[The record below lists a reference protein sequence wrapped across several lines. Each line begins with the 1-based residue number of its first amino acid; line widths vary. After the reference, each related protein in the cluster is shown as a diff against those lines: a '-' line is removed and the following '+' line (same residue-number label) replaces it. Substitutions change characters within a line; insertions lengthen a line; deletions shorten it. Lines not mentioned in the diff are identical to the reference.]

1 MAMQNEP
8 QTQKM
13 EGKSREEVRTKL
25 HNLYGNDYEIVAWDP
40 VLKGGFLG
48 LFQTEL
54 VQATFYVKKR
64 QIEPQ
69 PEVQSSVYQ
78 QTFSNYGSQGIGSSY
93 RQSEEERLASNQQ
106 AILQSQNS
114 VLMQNQISMMQ
125 EMKDA
130 MDVMKKQINQVTSPA
145 RAETHETISRIE
157 ELLEKNDFSMSYIKR
172 ITERLRSTFSL
183 EYLDD
188 YEKVEK
194 VVVDWIGQ
202 SVEIAEE
209 KVHRPPHVFILVG
222 PTGVGKTTTLIKLL
236 TQKYLVNKPK
246 DANYVIKLITTDTMR
261 VGARE
266 QLAGWGTYLNLEVVK
281 AENND
286 DLRGLYERY
295 KDHCD
300 AIFIDTSGYSPND
313 SKHIARMKNML
324 EVPGLNPDIYL
335 MMDSKTKV
343 SDLINIM
350 QNYEPF
356 GYGSVIISK
365 CDEAGVLGN
374 VVSALSEKHKTLS
387 YITTGQSAARDIKR
401 ASPLDFIMKLEGFT
415 IDRNH
420 IEEKFNGK
428 GEF

>member
-1 MAMQNEP
+1 MVIQNEP

-13 EGKSREEVRTKL
+13 EGKSRDEVRNKL
-25 HNLYGNDYEIVAWDP
+25 HNLYGNDYEIIAWDP
-40 VLKGGFLG
+40 ILKGGFLG

-69 PEVQSSVYQ
+69 ETVKPSYQSY
-78 QTFSNYGSQGIGSSY
+78 SNPYNSQGIGSTY

-106 AILQSQNS
+106 AIIQSQNS
-114 VLMQNQISMMQ
+114 VLMQNQITMMQ
-125 EMKDA
+125 EMKNAMDA
-130 MDVMKKQINQVTSPA
+130 MKMQINQVTSPT
-145 RAETHETISRIE
+145 RVETHETINRIE
-157 ELLEKNDFSMSYIKR
+157 ELLEKNDFSLSYIKR
-172 ITERLRSTFSL
+172 ITERIRSTFSL
-183 EYLDD
+183 EHLDN
-188 YEKVEK
+188 YQTVERI
-194 VVVDWIGQ
+194 VVDWIGQ
-202 SVEIAEE
+202 SVNIAEE
-209 KVHRPPHVFILVG
+209 KVHRPPHVYILVG

-236 TQKYLVNKPK
+236 TQKYIVNRTADKR
-246 DANYVIKLITTDTMR
+246 YVIKMITTDTMK
-261 VGARE
+261 VGAKE
-266 QLAGWGTYLNLEVVK
+266 QLEAWGEYLKLDVVK
-281 AENND
+281 AEKNE
-286 DLRGLYERY
+286 DLRDLYEKY

-300 AIFIDTSGYSPND
+300 GIFIDTSGYSPND
-313 SKHIARMKNML
+313 SKHLSRMKNIL

-335 MMDSKTKV
+335 MMDAKTKAR
-343 SDLINIM
+343 DMINIM

-374 VVSALSEKHKTLS
+374 VISALSEKHKTIS

-401 ASPLDFIMKLEGFT
+401 VNPLDFIMRLEGFN
-415 IDRNH
+415 IDRDH

>member
-1 MAMQNEP
+1 MVIQNEP

-13 EGKSREEVRTKL
+13 EGKSRDEVRNKL
-25 HNLYGNDYEIVAWDP
+25 HNLYGNDYEIIAWDP
-40 VLKGGFLG
+40 ILKGGFLG

-69 PEVQSSVYQ
+69 ETVKPSYQSY
-78 QTFSNYGSQGIGSSY
+78 SNPYNSQGVGSTY

-106 AILQSQNS
+106 AIIQSQNS
-114 VLMQNQISMMQ
+114 VLMQNQITMMQ
-125 EMKDA
+125 EMKNAMDA
-130 MDVMKKQINQVTSPA
+130 MKMQINQVTSPT
-145 RAETHETISRIE
+145 RVETHETINRIE

-172 ITERLRSTFSL
+172 ITERIRSTFSL
-183 EYLDD
+183 EHLDN
-188 YEKVEK
+188 YQTVERI
-194 VVVDWIGQ
+194 VVDWIGQ
-202 SVEIAEE
+202 SVNIAEE
-209 KVHRPPHVFILVG
+209 KVHRPPHVYILVG

-236 TQKYLVNKPK
+236 TQKYIVNRTADKR
-246 DANYVIKLITTDTMR
+246 YVIKMITTDTMK
-261 VGARE
+261 VGAKE
-266 QLAGWGTYLNLEVVK
+266 QLEAWGEYLKLDVVK
-281 AENND
+281 AEKNE
-286 DLRGLYERY
+286 DLRDLYEKY

-300 AIFIDTSGYSPND
+300 GIFIDTSGYSPND
-313 SKHIARMKNML
+313 SKHLSRMKNIL

-335 MMDSKTKV
+335 MMDAKTKAR
-343 SDLINIM
+343 DMINIM

-374 VVSALSEKHKTLS
+374 VISALSEKHKTIS

-401 ASPLDFIMKLEGFT
+401 VNPLDFIMRLEGFN
-415 IDRNH
+415 IDRDH

>member
-1 MAMQNEP
+1 MVIQNEP

-13 EGKSREEVRTKL
+13 EGKSRDEVRNKL
-25 HNLYGNDYEIVAWDP
+25 HNLYGNDYEIIAWDP
-40 VLKGGFLG
+40 ILKGGFLG

-69 PEVQSSVYQ
+69 ETVKPSYQSY
-78 QTFSNYGSQGIGSSY
+78 SNPYNSQGIGSAY

-106 AILQSQNS
+106 AIIQSQNS
-114 VLMQNQISMMQ
+114 VLMQNQITMMQ
-125 EMKDA
+125 EMKNAMDA
-130 MDVMKKQINQVTSPA
+130 MKMQINQVTSPT
-145 RAETHETISRIE
+145 RVETHETINRIE
-157 ELLEKNDFSMSYIKR
+157 ELLEKNDFSLSYIKR
-172 ITERLRSTFSL
+172 ITERIRSTFSL
-183 EYLDD
+183 EHLDN
-188 YEKVEK
+188 YQTVERI
-194 VVVDWIGQ
+194 VVDWIGQ
-202 SVEIAEE
+202 SVNIAEE
-209 KVHRPPHVFILVG
+209 KVHRPPHVYILVG

-236 TQKYLVNKPK
+236 TQKYIVNRTADKR
-246 DANYVIKLITTDTMR
+246 YVIKMITTDTMK
-261 VGARE
+261 VGAKE
-266 QLAGWGTYLNLEVVK
+266 QLEAWGEYLKLDVVK
-281 AENND
+281 AEKNE
-286 DLRGLYERY
+286 DLRDLYEKY

-300 AIFIDTSGYSPND
+300 GIFIDTSGYSPND
-313 SKHIARMKNML
+313 SKHLSRMKNIL

-335 MMDSKTKV
+335 MMDAKTKAR
-343 SDLINIM
+343 DMINIM

-374 VVSALSEKHKTLS
+374 VISALSEKHKTIS

-401 ASPLDFIMKLEGFT
+401 VNPLDFIMRLEGFN
-415 IDRNH
+415 IDRDH

>member
-1 MAMQNEP
+1 MVIQNEP

-13 EGKSREEVRTKL
+13 EGKSRDEVRNKL
-25 HNLYGNDYEIVAWDP
+25 HNLYGNDYEIIAWDP
-40 VLKGGFLG
+40 ILKGGFLG

-69 PEVQSSVYQ
+69 ETVKPSYQSY
-78 QTFSNYGSQGIGSSY
+78 SNPYNSQGIGSTY

-106 AILQSQNS
+106 AIIQSQNS
-114 VLMQNQISMMQ
+114 VLMQNQITMMQ
-125 EMKDA
+125 EMKNAMDA
-130 MDVMKKQINQVTSPA
+130 MKMQINQVTSPT
-145 RAETHETISRIE
+145 RVETHETINRIE
-157 ELLEKNDFSMSYIKR
+157 ELLEKNDFSLSYIKR
-172 ITERLRSTFSL
+172 ITERIRSTFSL
-183 EYLDD
+183 EHLDN
-188 YEKVEK
+188 YQTVERI
-194 VVVDWIGQ
+194 VVDWIGQ
-202 SVEIAEE
+202 SVNIAEE
-209 KVHRPPHVFILVG
+209 KVHRPPHVYILVG

-236 TQKYLVNKPK
+236 TQKYIVNRTADKR
-246 DANYVIKLITTDTMR
+246 YVIKMITTDTMK
-261 VGARE
+261 VGAKE
-266 QLAGWGTYLNLEVVK
+266 QLEAWGEYLKLDVVK
-281 AENND
+281 AEKNE
-286 DLRGLYERY
+286 DLRDLYEKY

-300 AIFIDTSGYSPND
+300 GIFIDTSGYSPND
-313 SKHIARMKNML
+313 SKRLSRMKNIL

-335 MMDSKTKV
+335 MMDAKTKAR
-343 SDLINIM
+343 DMINIM

-374 VVSALSEKHKTLS
+374 VISALSEKHKTIS

-401 ASPLDFIMKLEGFT
+401 VNPLDFIMRLEGFN
-415 IDRNH
+415 IDRDH

>member
-1 MAMQNEP
+1 MVIQNEP

-13 EGKSREEVRTKL
+13 EGKSRDEVRNKL
-25 HNLYGNDYEIVAWDP
+25 HNLYGNDYEIIAWDP
-40 VLKGGFLG
+40 ILKGGFLG

-69 PEVQSSVYQ
+69 ETVKPSYQSY
-78 QTFSNYGSQGIGSSY
+78 SNPYNSQGVGSTY

-106 AILQSQNS
+106 AIIQSQNS
-114 VLMQNQISMMQ
+114 VLMQNQITMMQ
-125 EMKDA
+125 EMKNAMDA
-130 MDVMKKQINQVTSPA
+130 MKMQINQVTSPT
-145 RAETHETISRIE
+145 RVETHETINRIE
-157 ELLEKNDFSMSYIKR
+157 ELLEKNDFSLSYIKR
-172 ITERLRSTFSL
+172 ITERIRSTFSL
-183 EYLDD
+183 EHLDN
-188 YEKVEK
+188 YQTVERI
-194 VVVDWIGQ
+194 VVDWIGQ
-202 SVEIAEE
+202 SVNIAEE
-209 KVHRPPHVFILVG
+209 KVHRPPHVYILVG

-236 TQKYLVNKPK
+236 TQKYIVNRTADKR
-246 DANYVIKLITTDTMR
+246 YVIKMITTDTMK
-261 VGARE
+261 VGAKE
-266 QLAGWGTYLNLEVVK
+266 QLEAWGEYLKLDVVK
-281 AENND
+281 AEKNE
-286 DLRGLYERY
+286 DLRDLYEKY

-300 AIFIDTSGYSPND
+300 GIFIDTSGYSPND
-313 SKHIARMKNML
+313 SKHLSRMKNIL

-335 MMDSKTKV
+335 MMDAKTKAR
-343 SDLINIM
+343 DMINIM

-374 VVSALSEKHKTLS
+374 VISALSEKHKTIS

-401 ASPLDFIMKLEGFT
+401 VNPLDFIMRLEGFN
-415 IDRNH
+415 IDRDH

>member
-1 MAMQNEP
+1 MVIQNEP

-13 EGKSREEVRTKL
+13 EGKSRDEVRNKL
-25 HNLYGNDYEIVAWDP
+25 HNLYGNDYEIIAWDP
-40 VLKGGFLG
+40 ILKGGFLG

-69 PEVQSSVYQ
+69 ETVKPSYQSY
-78 QTFSNYGSQGIGSSY
+78 SNPYNSQGVDPTY

-106 AILQSQNS
+106 AIIQSQNS
-114 VLMQNQISMMQ
+114 VLMQNQITMMQ
-125 EMKDA
+125 EMKNAMDA
-130 MDVMKKQINQVTSPA
+130 MKMQINQVTSPT
-145 RAETHETISRIE
+145 RVETHETINRIE
-157 ELLEKNDFSMSYIKR
+157 ELLEKNDFSLSYIKR
-172 ITERLRSTFSL
+172 ITERIRSTFSL
-183 EYLDD
+183 EHLDN
-188 YEKVEK
+188 YQTVERI
-194 VVVDWIGQ
+194 VVDWIGQ
-202 SVEIAEE
+202 SVNIAEE
-209 KVHRPPHVFILVG
+209 KVHRPPHVYILVG

-236 TQKYLVNKPK
+236 TQKYIVNRTADKR
-246 DANYVIKLITTDTMR
+246 YVIKMITTDTMK
-261 VGARE
+261 VGAKE
-266 QLAGWGTYLNLEVVK
+266 QLEAWGEYLKLDVVK
-281 AENND
+281 AEKNE
-286 DLRGLYERY
+286 DLRDLYEKY

-300 AIFIDTSGYSPND
+300 GIFIDTSGYSPND
-313 SKHIARMKNML
+313 SKHLSRMKNIL

-335 MMDSKTKV
+335 MMDAKTKAR
-343 SDLINIM
+343 DMINIM

-374 VVSALSEKHKTLS
+374 VISALSEKHKTIS

-401 ASPLDFIMKLEGFT
+401 VNPLDFIMRLEGFN
-415 IDRNH
+415 IDRDH

>member
-1 MAMQNEP
+1 MVIQNEP

-13 EGKSREEVRTKL
+13 EGKSRDEVRNKL
-25 HNLYGNDYEIVAWDP
+25 HNLYGNDYEIIAWDP
-40 VLKGGFLG
+40 ILKGGFLG

-69 PEVQSSVYQ
+69 ETVKPSYQSY
-78 QTFSNYGSQGIGSSY
+78 TNPYNSQGVGSTY

-106 AILQSQNS
+106 AIIQSQNS
-114 VLMQNQISMMQ
+114 VLMQNQITMMQ
-125 EMKDA
+125 EMKNAMDA
-130 MDVMKKQINQVTSPA
+130 MKMQINQVTSPT
-145 RAETHETISRIE
+145 RVETHETINRIE
-157 ELLEKNDFSMSYIKR
+157 ELLEKNDFSLSYIKR
-172 ITERLRSTFSL
+172 ITERIRSTFSL
-183 EYLDD
+183 EHLDN
-188 YEKVEK
+188 YQTVERI
-194 VVVDWIGQ
+194 VVDWIGQ
-202 SVEIAEE
+202 SVNIAEE
-209 KVHRPPHVFILVG
+209 KVHRPPHVYILVG

-236 TQKYLVNKPK
+236 TQKYIVNRTADKR
-246 DANYVIKLITTDTMR
+246 YVIKMITTDTMK
-261 VGARE
+261 VGAKE
-266 QLAGWGTYLNLEVVK
+266 QLEAWGEYLKLDVVK
-281 AENND
+281 AEKNE
-286 DLRGLYERY
+286 DLRDLYEKY

-300 AIFIDTSGYSPND
+300 GIFIDTSGYSPND
-313 SKHIARMKNML
+313 SKHLSRMKNIL

-335 MMDSKTKV
+335 MMDAKTKAR
-343 SDLINIM
+343 DMINIM

-374 VVSALSEKHKTLS
+374 VISALSEKHKTIS

-401 ASPLDFIMKLEGFT
+401 VNPLDFIMRLEGFN
-415 IDRNH
+415 IDRDH

>member
-1 MAMQNEP
+1 MVIQNEP

-13 EGKSREEVRTKL
+13 EGKSRDEVRNKL
-25 HNLYGNDYEIVAWDP
+25 HNLYGNDYEIIAWDP
-40 VLKGGFLG
+40 ILKGGFLG

-69 PEVQSSVYQ
+69 ETVKPSYQSY
-78 QTFSNYGSQGIGSSY
+78 SNPYNSQGIGSTY

-106 AILQSQNS
+106 AIIQSQNS
-114 VLMQNQISMMQ
+114 VLMQNQITMMQ
-125 EMKDA
+125 EMKNAMDA
-130 MDVMKKQINQVTSPA
+130 MKMQINQVTSPT
-145 RAETHETISRIE
+145 RVETHETINRIE

-172 ITERLRSTFSL
+172 ITERIRSTFSL
-183 EYLDD
+183 EHLDN
-188 YEKVEK
+188 YQTVERI
-194 VVVDWIGQ
+194 VVDWIGQ
-202 SVEIAEE
+202 SVNIAEE
-209 KVHRPPHVFILVG
+209 KVHRPPHVYILVG

-236 TQKYLVNKPK
+236 TQKYIVNRTADKR
-246 DANYVIKLITTDTMR
+246 YVIKMITTDTMK
-261 VGARE
+261 VGAKE
-266 QLAGWGTYLNLEVVK
+266 QLEAWGEYLKLDVVK
-281 AENND
+281 AEKNE
-286 DLRGLYERY
+286 DLRDLYEKY

-300 AIFIDTSGYSPND
+300 GIFIDTSGYSPND
-313 SKHIARMKNML
+313 SKHLSRMKNIL

-335 MMDSKTKV
+335 MMDAKTKAR
-343 SDLINIM
+343 DMINIM

-374 VVSALSEKHKTLS
+374 VISALSEKHKTIS

-401 ASPLDFIMKLEGFT
+401 VNPLDFIMRLEGFN
-415 IDRNH
+415 IDRDH